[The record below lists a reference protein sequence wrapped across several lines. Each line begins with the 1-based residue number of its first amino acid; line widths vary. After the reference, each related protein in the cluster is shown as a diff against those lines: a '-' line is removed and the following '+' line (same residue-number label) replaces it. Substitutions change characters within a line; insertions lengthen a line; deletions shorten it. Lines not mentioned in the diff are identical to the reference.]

1 MLSLDRHI
9 AVSAGWIAGPAA
21 GVAIMGA
28 PGALGITSQATSE
41 ACFYGGLCVFALTIL
56 AVLVHS
62 LRERGSRQDKMWPI
76 LLMASGTLLLLTG
89 ATACFWP
96 HARIISGYRG
106 EITGVAAFTVN
117 GQPGLLNV
125 IPSLGSKI
133 SWEAPPAISPAL
145 RSESISRAASKKRSK
160 RNQSLTNKSLE
171 APKVKPRSIPATR
184 YGEEKGHL
192 R

>member
-76 LLMASGTLLLLTG
+76 PLMASGTLLLLTG
-89 ATACFWP
+89 ATARFWP

-125 IPSLGSKI
+125 IPVVRLQNLLGGTTSYI
-133 SWEAPPAISPAL
+133 TGFTL
-145 RSESISRAASKKRSK
+145 RIDFPSGVGKGGRSA
-160 RNQSLTNKSLE
+160 TN
-171 APKVKPRSIPATR
+171 
-184 YGEEKGHL
+184 H
-192 R
+192 